1 MFLCAIPTSWDFFF
15 FIFLLQH
22 LPTNPAAIFR
32 TLVLTQGS
40 SAMRVNGQRVPIPP
54 WQSGGPVLNGEK
66 LFAPRFD
73 IPVRQHV
80 MAMQEHWVG
89 CGAGSLRIKDN
100 LRNSLLLF
108 RLCSSA
114 WLSHSHSAQN
124 HRLYFWNILNTPPA
138 QSYENVVLL
147 IRLYIDITC
156 CFARWGI
163 V

>member
-1 MFLCAIPTSWDFFF
+1 MQYRQAGIF

-108 RLCSSA
+108 RLCSVCLA
-114 WLSHSHSAQN
+114 WP
-124 HRLYFWNILNTPPA
+124 FTPSPEP
-138 QSYENVVLL
+138 QTLL
-147 IRLYIDITC
+147 LEHFERTSSTEL
-156 CFARWGI
+156 
-163 V
+163 

>member
-1 MFLCAIPTSWDFFF
+1 VQYRQAGIF

-147 IRLYIDITC
+147 IRLYIDTTC
-156 CFARWGI
+156 CFALWGN